1 MPALRRR
8 LVLWTIGLVALG
20 AAAALA
26 FYLSAGD
33 RYRLYTSPFAA
44 DCWRAV
50 ELTTLS
56 SSTIEPAAV
65 GAPMRDTQDRVHV
78 SIDYTMDRVL
88 GGSTLNVAC
97 VFEAGDGALESVEFD
112 GIALDAETLET
123 VNRELAGP

>member
-1 MPALRRR
+1 MRRR
-8 LVLWTIGLVALG
+8 IVLWGIGLVTLG
-20 AAAALA
+20 AAAALLY
-26 FYLSAGD
+26 YLGTGD
-33 RYRLYTSPFAA
+33 RYRLYTSSFAA

-65 GAPMRDTQDRVHV
+65 GAPRRDAQGRVHV

-97 VFEAGDGALESVEFD
+97 VFEADGGGALESVEFD
-112 GIALDAETLET
+112 GNALEAETLET
-123 VNRELAGP
+123 VNRELAGE